1 MKHSARLLLTVLL
14 LLLAIGCSDR
24 EQGYALLDG
33 GRIDFDQLHGK
44 VVLINYWAEWCKPC
58 REEIPE
64 LNEFQRSHSDRVQL
78 LAVNFDGV
86 TGEALKQQAAA
97 LGIDFPVLLDD
108 PRQHFNVKPSGVLP
122 ETLVIDAV
130 GNYRQVLLGPQTEE
144 KLAALLEQL
153 SNESATDQ

>member
-1 MKHSARLLLTVLL
+1 MKHSAIRLLTTLLVLT
-14 LLLAIGCSDR
+14 AIGCSDR

-64 LNEFQRSHSDRVQL
+64 LNAFQRSHSDRVQL
-78 LAVNFDGV
+78 LAVNYDGV
-86 TGEALKQQAAA
+86 TGETLQQQATA

-108 PRQHFNVKPSGVLP
+108 PRQQFNVKPSGVLP
-122 ETLVIDAV
+122 ETLIIDAA

-144 KLAALLEQL
+144 KLAALLAEL
-153 SNESATDQ
+153 SNESITEK

>member
-1 MKHSARLLLTVLL
+1 MKHSARLLLTILL
-14 LLLAIGCSDR
+14 LLAAIGCSDR
-24 EQGYALLDG
+24 EKGYALLDG

-64 LNEFQRSHSDRVQL
+64 LNAFQRSHSDRVQL
-78 LAVNFDGV
+78 LAVNYDGV
-86 TGEALKQQAAA
+86 TGEALQQQAAA
-97 LGIDFPVLLDD
+97 LAIDFPVLLDD
-108 PRQHFNVKPSGVLP
+108 PRRQFGVKPSGVLP
-122 ETLVIDAV
+122 ETLVIDAA

-153 SNESATDQ
+153 SMESTTEQ

>member
-1 MKHSARLLLTVLL
+1 MKHTAIRLLTTLLLLT
-14 LLLAIGCSDR
+14 AIGCSDR

-33 GRIDFDQLHGK
+33 GGIDFDQLHGK

-64 LNEFQRSHSDRVQL
+64 LNEFQRRHSDRVQL

-108 PRQHFNVKPSGVLP
+108 PRQQFNVKPSGVLP

-130 GNYRQVLLGPQTEE
+130 GNYRQALLGPQTEE